1 MTPVAEPVRRNRSR
15 GVYVALEGIEG
26 AGKSTVAALVGEHLR
41 QSGRPVLGV
50 REPGGTVA
58 GERIREIL
66 LDADSELE
74 PWSEALLFAAA
85 RAQLAAERIGPALA
99 AGTWVVSD
107 RSVYSSL
114 AYQGGGR
121 RLGIDAVRAVNAPGL
136 GDVWPDLV
144 VVLRIDPA
152 SGLARQEV
160 PDRIGAEGVAFQQ
173 RVADAFDAIALD
185 EADRVVAVDAA
196 APLGDVVRAV
206 LVEIGRRWGETG

>member
-1 MTPVAEPVRRNRSR
+1 
-15 GVYVALEGIEG
+15 VYVALEGIEG
-26 AGKSTVAALVGEHLR
+26 AGKSTVATLVCEHLR
-41 QSGRPVLGV
+41 QTGRRVLSV

-74 PWSEALLFAAA
+74 PWGEALLFAAG

-121 RLGIDAVRAVNAPGL
+121 GLGIDAVRSVNAPGL

-144 VVLRIDPA
+144 VVLRIDAA

-173 RVADAFDAIALD
+173 RVADAFDAIARD
-185 EADRVVAVDAA
+185 EADRIVAVDAA
-196 APLGDVVRAV
+196 APLDDVVRAV
-206 LVEIGRRWGETG
+206 LTEIDLRWGETG